1 VRSVSS
7 RGTRP
12 HRDDGPGG
20 SASFLSSAT
29 LGITVPPGAMLV
41 PASGTVYLA
50 AVPEPESW
58 LLLVAGLALLA
69 VAVRRARSRR

>member
-1 VRSVSS
+1 
-7 RGTRP
+7 
-12 HRDDGPGG
+12 
-20 SASFLSSAT
+20 
-29 LGITVPPGAMLV
+29 MLV

-69 VAVRRARSRR
+69 VAVRRARSRG